1 MVSRGDL
8 LRPFALSLR
17 NRFCRQGRLSRGV
30 VIAVLGGMLL
40 CLALYLVTGKVV
52 RYFHG
57 QNELGVIL
65 SLKIFQMA
73 WIILF
78 AMAVFS
84 CMVSAVSTIFLSQD
98 NEIVIASPTPPETVF
113 HMRYWTTTV
122 YTAWMMVVFS
132 IPVFGAYGAVFAA
145 GPLYWPLML
154 AAVCCTALSAT
165 AAGCLATIVLVNLFP
180 ARRTRDIILYLS
192 LCFGL
197 FLYLLF
203 RLMRPEDLVNPDKY
217 GHFVEY
223 LSAIAA
229 PAGPYLPAAWAAN
242 LLSAYLLDQRVD
254 WLLLALLLLTPA
266 ALFTLGEWAM
276 ARWFFPGYTKA
287 QESFGGFRRF
297 SGEIAAASQPWRWIF
312 RKETKLFFRDS
323 AEWSQLF
330 MIAALTVVYLYN
342 FKLLP
347 MERSYLA
354 VEYLANLI
362 SFLNIGLTGFMV
374 ASLAGRFVFPSI
386 GNEGGAFWLI
396 AASPLSLRGFLL
408 YKYLFYLGP
417 FSLFTLVLVVASNH
431 LLRISGPMAWLS
443 TGLSLLITWSVLA
456 MAIGFGARFADF
468 KAESKASALG
478 SPGVLLFLFT
488 AMGYELLL
496 ILGSILPA
504 YRLVRKW
511 LRQAPITTGDLLLCG
526 VWLVVTVLAAAWL
539 SLHAW
544 RQGERALGHLGQREE
559 G

>member
-1 MVSRGDL
+1 MGSRSDL
-8 LRPFALSLR
+8 LRPFGYSLR
-17 NRFCRQGRLSRGV
+17 NRFFRKGRISRPALTAILVGP
-30 VIAVLGGMLL
+30 LL
-40 CLALYLVTGKVV
+40 CLVLYLVTFKVV
-52 RYFHG
+52 RYFHM

-78 AMAVFS
+78 AMVVFS
-84 CMVSAVSTIFLSQD
+84 CMVSAVSTFFLSKD
-98 NEIVIASPTPPETVF
+98 NEIFLASPSSPEAIF

-122 YTAWMMVVFS
+122 YAAWMMVFFC
-132 IPVFGAYGAVFAA
+132 IPVFGAYGRVFEA
-145 GPLYWPLML
+145 GPLYWPLMI
-154 AAVCCTALSAT
+154 AAVLCTAVAAT
-165 AAGCLATIVLVNLFP
+165 GAGCLVTIVLVNLFP
-180 ARRTRDIILYLS
+180 ARRTKDIIFYLS

-223 LSAIAA
+223 LSAISA

-242 LLSAYLLDQRVD
+242 LLGAYLLDRNVD
-254 WLLLALLLLTPA
+254 LLLLAMLLLTPVV
-266 ALFTLGEWAM
+266 LFILGEWAM
-276 ARWFFPGYTKA
+276 ARWFFAGYTKA

-297 SGEIAAASQPWRWIF
+297 SGTIKVAEPWRWIF
-312 RKETKLFFRDS
+312 RKEAKLFFRDS

-347 MERSYLA
+347 MERSYMA

-374 ASLAGRFVFPSI
+374 ASLAGRFVYPSI
-386 GNEGGAFWLI
+386 GAEGGAFWLI
-396 AASPLSLRGFLL
+396 AASPLSLRSFLFH
-408 YKYLFYLGP
+408 KYAFYWTP
-417 FSLFTLVLVVASNH
+417 FTFFTLLLVIASNH
-431 LLRISGPMAWLS
+431 LLRISGPMALLS

-468 KAESKASALG
+468 RAESKASALG

-496 ILGSILPA
+496 ILAATIPA
-504 YRLVRKW
+504 YRLVQKW
-511 LRQAPITTGDLLLCG
+511 LRNLPITNADLVFCGLWLL
-526 VWLVVTVLAAAWL
+526 VTVSVAVGV
-539 SLHAW
+539 SFFFW
-544 RQGERALGHLGQREE
+544 RKGWKALGNLGRA
-559 G
+559 